1 LSDEGYIMLDI
12 KNYEDMAM
20 FDLPEDERSL
30 LGRRLGSLAGA
41 FGALDGID
49 ACGAEPL
56 LSVLELRNVMRE
68 DKACKLIARDEILAN
83 APEQYDGYF
92 QVPGTLE

>member
-1 LSDEGYIMLDI
+1 MLDI

-20 FDLPEDERSL
+20 FDLQEDERSL
-30 LGRRLGSLAGA
+30 LGRRLGGLADG
-41 FGALDGID
+41 FEALDGID
-49 ACGAEPL
+49 VCGAEPL
-56 LSVLELRNVMRE
+56 VSVLELRNVMRE
-68 DKACKLIARDEILAN
+68 DKARKLVTRDEILAN